1 MTPRQIELMR
11 TSWSAV
17 ETSSDAVAT
26 MFYDRLFELDP
37 ALRRLFARTDM
48 DTQHRIVMQTFKV
61 VVASLDEFDT
71 IVPFI
76 QALGRVHAR
85 YGVREEHY
93 DTVGAALMW
102 TLDRGLGDAFDDE
115 TADAWATAYDTL
127 ASVMIQAAD
136 EELATAV
143 A

>member
-1 MTPRQIELMR
+1 MTPRQIDLIR
-11 TSWSAV
+11 TSWSSV
-17 ETSSDAVAT
+17 EAASDAVAT

-37 ALRRLFARTDM
+37 ALRPLFARTDM
-48 DTQHRIVMQTFKV
+48 TAQHRIVMQTFKV

-76 QALGRVHAR
+76 RALGRVHAR
-85 YGVREEHY
+85 YGVRQEHY
-93 DTVGAALMW
+93 DTVGAAFMW

-127 ASVMIQAAD
+127 ASVMIEAAG
-136 EELATAV
+136 EETDAAV

>member
-1 MTPRQIELMR
+1 MTPRQIDLIR
-11 TSWSAV
+11 TSWSSV
-17 ETSSDAVAT
+17 EAASDAVAT

-37 ALRRLFARTDM
+37 ALRPLFARTDM
-48 DTQHRIVMQTFKV
+48 PGQHRIVMQTFKV

-76 QALGRVHAR
+76 RALGRVHAR
-85 YGVREEHY
+85 YGVRQEHY
-93 DTVGAALMW
+93 DTVGAAFMW

-115 TADAWATAYDTL
+115 TADAWATAYDKL
-127 ASVMIQAAD
+127 ASVMIEAAG
-136 EELATAV
+136 EETDAAV